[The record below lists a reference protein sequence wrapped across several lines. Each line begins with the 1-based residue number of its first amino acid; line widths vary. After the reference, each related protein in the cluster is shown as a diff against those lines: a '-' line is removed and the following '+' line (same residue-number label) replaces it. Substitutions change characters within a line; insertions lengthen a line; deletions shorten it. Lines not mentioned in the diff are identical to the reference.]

1 MNRKLTEKEKG
12 FLLELR
18 GLMDK
23 YNCMLSAQ
31 DDRVCFEIDY
41 SGDEDFEPVALTE
54 PITTSYDLDE
64 FIEQNS

>member
-12 FLLELR
+12 FLFELR

-23 YNCMLSAQ
+23 YNCMLSTQ
-31 DDRVCFEIDY
+31 DDRVFLEIDY

-54 PITTSYDLDE
+54 PITSFYDLDG

>member
-1 MNRKLTEKEKG
+1 MIRKLTEKEKG

-23 YNCMLSAQ
+23 YNCMLSTQ

-41 SGDEDFEPVALTE
+41 SGDEDFEPVMLTE
-54 PITTSYDLDE
+54 PITSFYDLDE